1 MLICVRVCGFPLT
14 SNSAWPGLLVI
25 LDLGYPRAGH
35 PWWSQSQALGTQH
48 LPPGEA
54 GPAPRSSEAL
64 GAGLGSPL
72 AHFQRSPSNLHG
84 AVPPFLVSAS
94 HPSPTPTPPLGS
106 PPAPGSG
113 VWAAPLPTPR
123 SIPLA
128 PTARSFPPQ
137 YKFGA
142 WPTPHLPPGAAPP
155 RSRPPPEP
163 SRGKGR
169 GAGAVPGRWG
179 DAALLDRGG
188 PGTRG
193 RGEEAGIDPRR
204 RGGGQGVED
213 AAPSPTSDLGGDA
226 LPGPELETGG
236 VAPCPK
242 RGRGWIA
249 A

>member
-1 MLICVRVCGFPLT
+1 M
-14 SNSAWPGLLVI
+14 
-25 LDLGYPRAGH
+25 
-35 PWWSQSQALGTQH
+35 
-48 LPPGEA
+48 
-54 GPAPRSSEAL
+54 
-64 GAGLGSPL
+64 
-72 AHFQRSPSNLHG
+72 
-84 AVPPFLVSAS
+84 
-94 HPSPTPTPPLGS
+94 
-106 PPAPGSG
+106 
-113 VWAAPLPTPR
+113 
-123 SIPLA
+123 
-128 PTARSFPPQ
+128 
-137 YKFGA
+137 
-142 WPTPHLPPGAAPP
+142 
-155 RSRPPPEP
+155 
-163 SRGKGR
+163 
-169 GAGAVPGRWG
+169 PGRWG